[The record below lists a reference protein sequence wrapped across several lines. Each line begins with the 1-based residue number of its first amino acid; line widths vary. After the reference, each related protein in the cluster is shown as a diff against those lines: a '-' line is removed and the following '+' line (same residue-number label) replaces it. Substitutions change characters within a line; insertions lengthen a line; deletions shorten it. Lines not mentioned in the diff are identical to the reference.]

1 VADGGFVPDDAAALV
16 PALGGHEVVIVGDVM
31 LDRYWWGSVTRL
43 SPEAPVPV
51 VLKERSTVAPGGA
64 ANVAA
69 NVASL
74 GGVPRLVG
82 VVGADAAGR
91 ELTAELARRG
101 IATDDLVTDP
111 ARPTTVKTRVVA
123 VSQHVVRVDEETSR
137 PVDGAA
143 ASRLA
148 ERARA
153 RLGRARGLVVS
164 DYAKGVVAPDLLR
177 ALVPDVRRR
186 GGHVVVDPKG
196 HDYARYRGASVV
208 CPNRGEALTA
218 AGLGGGE
225 PDAIARAGA
234 TLLGGAIADAV
245 LITLGDAGM
254 MLFERGRAPL
264 VVPALAR
271 AVYDVTGAG
280 DTVIAVL
287 GLALAAGLALE
298 AAVRLANVAA
308 GLAVEQVGTTAVT
321 ATQLE
326 EALSAPRPSVAPTA

>member
-1 VADGGFVPDDAAALV
+1 MADGGSGLDDGAALV
-16 PALGGHEVVIVGDVM
+16 AALGGHEVVIVGDVM

-51 VLKERSTVAPGGA
+51 VLKQRSSAAPGGA

-74 GGVPRLVG
+74 GGLPRLVG
-82 VVGADAAGR
+82 VVGADDAGR
-91 ELTAELARRG
+91 ELAAELARRG
-101 IATDDLVTDP
+101 LATDDLVIDP

-137 PVDGAA
+137 PIDGAIA
-143 ASRLA
+143 ARA
-148 ERARA
+148 VERARV
-153 RLGRARGLVVS
+153 RLGRARVLVVS
-164 DYAKGVVAPDLLR
+164 DYAKGVATPDLLR
-177 ALVPDVRRR
+177 ALVPEVRRR
-186 GGHVVVDPKG
+186 VGHVVVDPKG
-196 HDYARYRGASVV
+196 HDYARYRGATMV
-208 CPNRGEALTA
+208 CPNRGEALAA
-218 AGLGGGE
+218 AGLGGDE

-234 TLLGGAIADAV
+234 ALLGDVADAV

-264 VVPALAR
+264 AVPALAR

-280 DTVIAVL
+280 DTVIATL
-287 GLALAAGLALE
+287 SLALAAGAGLE

-321 ATQLE
+321 AAQLE
-326 EALSAPRPSVAPTA
+326 EALTVPRASAVPTA